1 MARFLKALPYGRNAL
16 GCKENELVK
25 SPNETAKY
33 DAQHSPA

>member
-1 MARFLKALPYGRNAL
+1 MARFLQVLSYGRDAL